1 MAPTDGNRIQHL
13 DPAMVPEA
21 LGSRTTGLEPAE
33 VQERLRELGPNSVA
47 IVDRWKI
54 WRTFG
59 HQFTN
64 FFALLLIASAAICFV
79 AEHLQPGES
88 MDILGWALLGVALL
102 NAGFSFFQEYRAE
115 KAMEALKKFLPHQ
128 VLTRRGGSE
137 GSIDAEALV
146 PGDILLVKEGD
157 RLAADA
163 RLILCEGLVVNN
175 ASLTGEAKPLTL
187 TETAVDLPLNEANN
201 LLLAGCTVLKGSGE
215 AVVFATG
222 LRTEFGK
229 LAHLSQAVQRAP
241 SPLEREIGRMMRILT
256 TVASIM
262 GVLFFA
268 YGVLT
273 DRPLWTNLVFMMG
286 IIVANVP
293 EGLLPTMT
301 LSLAMGSLRMAKK
314 NVLVKDLRA
323 VEALGA
329 VHLICTDKTGTL
341 TMNQLA
347 IGQLQGAGQAEEL
360 EPEGAAWLLEQ
371 ALVASEVRFTEAG
384 LVGDPLD
391 VAVARRFAE
400 LEGKAETVLDRVVAR
415 FPFDAEKRRSAGLAS
430 KEGESRFAVKGA
442 WEALRPLLSAL
453 QLDPAAEPRSLDAAT
468 LEAAEAQ
475 VHAMAAAGLRVIA
488 VASRP
493 LSTPPPAEPVQDEL
507 ETDLVLHGFL
517 GIEDPLRPEVPPAV
531 AKCHSAGIGVIMIT
545 GDHPDTALAIA
556 RKSGILSK
564 DSREGAVL
572 TGADLD
578 RLAHQELIQALE
590 AGVAVFART
599 TPEQKMKIVLALK
612 DLGRVVA
619 MTGDGVN
626 DAPAL
631 KAADVGIAMGG
642 KGTDVA
648 REAAQIIL
656 LDDNFASI
664 VAGVEEGRAIFT
676 NIKKFTNYVL
686 VSNGPEILPYLLYIL
701 LPVPLGLTIIQIL
714 SIDLG
719 TDIVPSIGLGQEPP
733 DAEEMSHP
741 PRDQNAG
748 LLTAP
753 LLIHSYLFLGLIE
766 ALWSMGLFF
775 TVLVTGGWSYGQE
788 LAAGDPLYRSA
799 TGIALASI
807 LLLQIGNLAGRR
819 SRYGSGLDRG
829 LLRNPLLVAGILIQ
843 IIFSWAVLYLPVV
856 QKVLGTGPV
865 SPQVYLAAWLGIP
878 LLFGVDYL
886 RKRLLARTGTQPPSE
901 PGTRASGKE
910 FRSTAA
916 GRPGLRPTHPPP
928 PAPGGTTG
936 PPAAGKGWP
945 PRSAAVAR
953 FPCRG

>member
-1 MAPTDGNRIQHL
+1 MAPPATWESTVAPTEGGRIQHL
-13 DPAMVPEA
+13 APEA
-21 LGSRTTGLEPAE
+21 VPAALGTRLQGLSPAE
-33 VQERLRELGPNSVA
+33 VEERLREVGRNSVE
-47 IVDRWKI
+47 VSDRWKL

-59 HQFTN
+59 HQFSN
-64 FFALLLIASAAICFV
+64 VFALLLIVSAAICFV
-79 AEHLQPGES
+79 AEKLQPGES
-88 MDILGWALLGVALL
+88 MDILGWALSGVALL

-128 VLTRRGGSE
+128 VLVRRENKESLF
-137 GSIDAEALV
+137 DAEELV
-146 PGDILLVKEGD
+146 PGDILLVGEGD

-163 RLILCEGLVVNN
+163 RLIVCEGLVVNN
-175 ASLTGEAKPLTL
+175 GSLTGEAKPLSL
-187 TETAVDLPLNEANN
+187 TAAGVDLPLSEANN
-201 LLLAGCTVLKGSGE
+201 LLLAGCAVLKGQGE

-222 LRTEFGK
+222 IRTEFGK
-229 LAHLSQAVQRAP
+229 LAHLSQAIRRSP
-241 SPLEREIGRMMRILT
+241 SPLEREVGRMMHILT
-256 TVASIM
+256 TVAVCM
-262 GVLFFA
+262 GVLFFC
-268 YGVLT
+268 YGVLSG
-273 DRPLWTNLVFMMG
+273 RSLWTNLVFMMG

-329 VHLICTDKTGTL
+329 VHVICTDKTGTL
-341 TMNQLA
+341 TQNQLA
-347 IGQLQGAGQAEEL
+347 ISQLQGVGAEPDLDREA
-360 EPEGAAWLLEQ
+360 AAWLLKR
-371 ALVASEVRFTEAG
+371 ALVASEVRTTEAG

-391 VAVARRFAE
+391 VAIAQCSTEQGAE
-400 LEGKAETVLDRVVAR
+400 LPPLLAATATH
-415 FPFDAEKRRSAGLAS
+415 FPFDAEKRRSAGI
-430 KEGESRFAVKGA
+430 GECDGQTLFAVKGA
-442 WEALRPLLSAL
+442 WEALRPLLAAIQSS
-453 QLDPAAEPRSLDAAT
+453 PAAQPIPAEAAA
-468 LEAAEAQ
+468 LSAAEAQ
-475 VHAMAAAGLRVIA
+475 VHALAGSGLRVIA

-493 LSTPPPAEPVQDEL
+493 LTEPVTKPEQESL
-507 ETDLVLHGFL
+507 ETELILHGFL
-517 GIEDPLRPEVPPAV
+517 GIEDPLRAEVPAAV
-531 AKCHSAGIGVIMIT
+531 AKCHSAGIDIIMIT

-556 RKSGILSK
+556 RKSGLLDGGGRSDRMLSGTELNQL
-564 DSREGAVL
+564 S
-572 TGADLD
+572 
-578 RLAHQELIQALE
+578 HQELVQALDQ
-590 AGVAVFART
+590 GVAVFART

-701 LPVPLGLTIIQIL
+701 LPIPLGLTIIQIL

-741 PRDQNAG
+741 PRDQSAG

-753 LLIHSYLFLGLIE
+753 LLLHSYLFLGLIE
-766 ALWSMGLFF
+766 AAWSMGLFF
-775 TVLVTGGWSYGQE
+775 HVLLAGGWHYGQD
-788 LAAGDPLYRSA
+788 LAANDPLYRSA

-807 LLLQIGNLAGRR
+807 LLLQIGNLIGRR
-819 SRYGSGLDRG
+819 SRCRSGLDAG
-829 LLRNPLLVAGILIQ
+829 VVRNPLILAGILIQ
-843 IIFSWAVLYLPVV
+843 MVFAWAVLYFPPA
-856 QKVLGTGPV
+856 QTVLGTGPV
-865 SPQVYLAAWLGIP
+865 SPTVFVLAWLGIP
-878 LLFGVDYL
+878 VLFGLDYL
-886 RKRLLARTGTQPPSE
+886 RKRIWLR
-901 PGTRASGKE
+901 RAATVTS
-910 FRSTAA
+910 
-916 GRPGLRPTHPPP
+916 
-928 PAPGGTTG
+928 PA
-936 PPAAGKGWP
+936 
-945 PRSAAVAR
+945 
-953 FPCRG
+953 